1 MFLHVEVGSVLV
13 HDEPR
18 EIGVENVAVHHHL
31 GKCVA
36 NLDTAQVLVER
47 AVPIPAALRM
57 DSVDNPSVI
66 VEHPKTVGS
75 NVLHCLVAMIMN

>member
-1 MFLHVEVGSVLV
+1 MFLHVEFGSALV
-13 HDEPR
+13 HDEPK
-18 EIGVENVAVHHHL
+18 ETEVGNVVVHHHL

-47 AVPIPAALRM
+47 AEPILTALKM

-75 NVLHCLVAMIMN
+75 NVLHCLVAMIVN